1 LAKLLLEVLSEE
13 IPARMQAR
21 AAEDL
26 RTLVGERLKHARL
39 DFDHAASFVTPRRLA
54 LMVSGL
60 PKLQPDQTIERKGPR
75 VGASA
80 QAIKGF
86 VTATGLASIDSA
98 EQRDTGK
105 GVFYFAVSHEQGRPT
120 AEALAGLLPDALDA
134 LFWPKSMRWGRHR
147 LRWVRPIHSILC
159 RFDNRTIA
167 FQFAHLSAG
176 DSTAGHRHLAPQRFE
191 VTDEADYRRK
201 LWQAYVILDAG
212 ERAAMIRR
220 ALERLA
226 GAEGLRLKPDE
237 ALIEENAGLVERPVV
252 LLGRIDER
260 FMDVPPEVLTTAM
273 RTHQKYFALL
283 RPNGSLAPR
292 FALVS
297 NMETEDGG
305 AAIVAGNERVLR
317 ARLSDAKF
325 FWDQDGKVRLAERV
339 EALGQ
344 IVFHAKLGTVH
355 DKVHRIAELAREICA
370 HVPGADPTLAASAAR
385 LCKADLVSH
394 LVGEFP
400 ELQGVMGRYYARL
413 DGEPDEVAE
422 AIAEHYSPL
431 GPNDACPTKPLSVA
445 VALADKLDT
454 LAGFFA
460 IGETPTGSKDPFAL
474 RRAALGVIR
483 LVLENKLRTP
493 LATLIRFPKHFGA
506 EALINVQGTQR
517 NKVVQ
522 DLLEFF
528 AERLKVHLR
537 DAGIGHDLINAVFAD
552 RREDDLYRLTE
563 KAQRLA
569 AFLGTEDGANLL
581 TAYRRASNI
590 VRAEEKKG
598 WRANGA
604 PVDPAHFRQDEEHD
618 LFGALGGIRD
628 FDAAVLEAD
637 AFEGYLRTLA
647 RLRRPVDA
655 FFDKV
660 TVNADEPA
668 LRDNRLKFM
677 QAIRAKM
684 DAVADFSKLEG

>member
-590 VRAEEKKG
+590 ARAEEKKG